1 MSAKTIVIAR
11 APEDGDEL
19 AEAIVARGF
28 RPLAEPVLSIEY
40 LHPPLP
46 DIDEA
51 VPLIFTSANGVK
63 AFARHSGRRSNPV
76 YTVGRNTADEARRA
90 GFSSIQT
97 AAGTVDDLVDI
108 LLKDCEGMTVEPLY
122 VRGEEVSKDLIFLL
136 AKGGIALREL
146 TAYRSVPAQNLS
158 LDLLKAVDA
167 RDIAAVLFFSSK
179 GGRVFS
185 ELMEQYNRG
194 PRMRTTKALCISEA
208 VLKSVSVL
216 PFSGSLIADTPD
228 RYGMIKLLEHIKD

>member
-1 MSAKTIVIAR
+1 MSAKTVVIAR

-19 AEAIVARGF
+19 AEAVAAHGF
-28 RPLAEPVLSIEY
+28 TPLIEPVLGIEY
-40 LHPPLP
+40 LDQPLP
-46 DIDEA
+46 DIDGA
-51 VPLIFTSANGVK
+51 TPLIFTSANGVR
-63 AFARHSGRRSNPV
+63 AFARQSSQRANPV

-90 GFSSIQT
+90 GFSTIKT

-108 LLKDCEGMTVEPLY
+108 LLKECEGMAVEPLY

-216 PFSGSLIADTPD
+216 PFSGSFIADTPD